1 MPAGLDEAAAIIGVV
16 DFGLKG
22 IYGVYNFFVELSEAK
37 ERLPQIW
44 HEINTLESKI
54 KNLEFLNQV
63 DEETQKKIKETDIGE
78 TLNDCDRACE
88 SFSKNL
94 RRWTKDGVESL
105 GGKLKLKFHAS
116 QIQKN
121 LTIITFARRS
131 LTETV
136 AILTL

>member
-1 MPAGLDEAAAIIGVV
+1 MPAGLDEAAAIIGIV

-22 IYGVYNFFVELSEAK
+22 IYGVYNFFVELSEVK

-63 DEETQKKIKETDIGE
+63 DEETQKKVKGTDIGE
-78 TLNDCDRACE
+78 TLNDCNRACE
-88 SFSKNL
+88 SFSTNL
-94 RRWTKDGVESL
+94 RRWTKDGVDSL
-105 GGKLKLKFHAS
+105 SGKLKLKFHAS

-136 AILTL
+136 GIVTL